1 MAELDQVYGSMSD
14 SDVQQYEEEK
24 QNDYQGQQDYANTI
38 QQPVQQPVQQ
48 PQQMQQQMVQKM
60 QPVVQQNVQPRRQMA
75 PTYSF
80 WDRMALKRNEVIKLA
95 VFSLVILL
103 AIALDKICTFY
114 LTSYLSENSLSAS
127 QELMI
132 RMSYPVIIFLIIWVM
147 ISL

>member
-1 MAELDQVYGSMSD
+1 MAELDQVYGSMSETD
-14 SDVQQYEEEK
+14 MQQYEDEK
-24 QNDYQGQQDYANTI
+24 HNDYQGQQGQQDYANTM
-38 QQPVQQPVQQ
+38 QQPVQQ
-48 PQQMQQQMVQKM
+48 PQQMQQPMVQNM

-80 WDRMALKRNEVIKLA
+80 WDRMALKRNDVIKLA

-114 LTSYLSENSLSAS
+114 LTTYLSENSLSAS
-127 QELMI
+127 QEFMM

-147 ISL
+147 KSL